1 MTPEELARLA
11 DLLRIYQLSKA
22 GGAFIPFPVRK

>member
-11 DLLRIYQLSKA
+11 DLLRIYQLSKV
-22 GGAFIPFPVRK
+22 GGAFIPFPIK